1 MKNDVISPEFD
12 ENGRPLRR
20 IRSFVRRQGRLTKGQ
35 QHALDNIW
43 PVMGVEFNDAPLDFA
58 ALFGREA
65 PVTLEIGFGM
75 GASLVA
81 MAKAK
86 PEQNF
91 LGIEVHSPG
100 VGACLAS
107 AEEEGVQNLRVMCH
121 DAVEVLH
128 TMIPDNSLNM
138 VQLFFPDPWHK
149 ARHNKR
155 RIVQPPFAE
164 LVKSKLK
171 LGGVFHMATDWEAY
185 AEHMLEVMSSLEG
198 YRNRS
203 ESNDYVPRPESRPVT
218 KFEQRGNRLGHGV
231 SGLNVREGEIMAKNR
246 SRRLRKK
253 MHIDEF
259 QELGFSVAWRF
270 PEGTSEEQIDQTV
283 NDLIEEVIEPNKLA
297 FDGSGYLSWEGLIC
311 MQEIGKCTEEHQAI
325 VRKWLEDRKLAD
337 VRTSELFDVWW
348 D

>member
-35 QHALDNIW
+35 EHALENYW
-43 PVMGVEFNDAPLDFA
+43 PVMGVEFSEAPVDFA
-58 ALFGREA
+58 TLFGREAPVDFATLFGREA

-81 MAKAK
+81 MAKAR
-86 PEQNF
+86 PEQDF

-107 AEEEGVQNLRVMCH
+107 AHEEGVENLRVMCH

-128 TMIPDNSLNM
+128 KMIPDNSLSM

-155 RIVQPPFAE
+155 RIVQVPFAE
-164 LVKSKLK
+164 LVLSKLK

-185 AEHMLEVMSSLEG
+185 AEHMLEVMSSIDG
-198 YRNRS
+198 YKNLS

-218 KFEQRGNRLGHGV
+218 KFEQRGHRLGHGV
-231 SGLNVREGEIMAKNR
+231 
-246 SRRLRKK
+246 
-253 MHIDEF
+253 
-259 QELGFSVAWRF
+259 W
-270 PEGTSEEQIDQTV
+270 
-283 NDLIEEVIEPNKLA
+283 DLMFERVK
-297 FDGSGYLSWEGLIC
+297 
-311 MQEIGKCTEEHQAI
+311 
-325 VRKWLEDRKLAD
+325 
-337 VRTSELFDVWW
+337 
-348 D
+348 